1 MRHHRRAF
9 ALAAAMIVAA
19 AIFATVLAHKPMAA
33 VTKPDPASWS
43 NDRIT
48 LSNLGHAT
56 VLMNFLGVR
65 VITDPAL
72 FDRVGLAFD
81 SIFTIGP
88 KRIAAPPLAPADLQD
103 VQLIL
108 ITHAHMDHLDVP
120 SLKALPKTA
129 TVVVCDK
136 CSRIVAPLGFSDVRE
151 LKWGASTDFAG
162 LKITAMGALHWG
174 KRWPPYG
181 MNYGFDSFVLEK
193 DGHRMLI
200 GCDSAYT
207 DLFGALASDPPEI
220 AIFSNGAYDPW
231 IWNHANPEQ
240 VWSMFKDTGAKYL
253 VPIHW
258 GTFRLGKEPVE
269 DPMNRLLAAAG
280 PESDRIVLR
289 EIGGTWT
296 MPTES
301 ASKLSASGL

>member
-1 MRHHRRAF
+1 
-9 ALAAAMIVAA
+9 
-19 AIFATVLAHKPMAA
+19 
-33 VTKPDPASWS
+33 
-43 NDRIT
+43 
-48 LSNLGHAT
+48 
-56 VLMNFLGVR
+56 
-65 VITDPAL
+65 
-72 FDRVGLAFD
+72 
-81 SIFTIGP
+81 
-88 KRIAAPPLAPADLQD
+88 
-103 VQLIL
+103 
-108 ITHAHMDHLDVP
+108 
-120 SLKALPKTA
+120 
-129 TVVVCDK
+129 
-136 CSRIVAPLGFSDVRE
+136 
-151 LKWGASTDFAG
+151 
-162 LKITAMGALHWG
+162 
-174 KRWPPYG
+174 

-193 DGHRMLI
+193 DRHRMLI

-207 DLFGALASDPPEI
+207 DLFGALASNPPEI

-240 VWSMFKDTGAKYL
+240 VWSMFKETGAKYL

-301 ASKLSASGL
+301 ASKLSASGR